1 MNAKN
6 KILSS
11 IKSVWALMVVVLAA
25 SSCQE
30 YPDAFE
36 LVDGTPTVRYV
47 RVPDVEVSDSLLTS
61 AFLGNS
67 IAIVGQ
73 NMKSVSEI
81 WFNDQQ
87 GVLNTSLITDEVM
100 IVSVPKTIPTT
111 VTDKIYFINKSKR
124 DTLAYNFNILVPAPF
139 VEKMLCE
146 YVEEGGV
153 ATIRGNY
160 FLPVAGSEDPVVIF
174 TPNIEAT
181 EVVAHSATEIQVV
194 VPVGAT
200 EGPVSVRSRYGTT
213 RSTFYFRDTRGMI
226 LDWDNLDA
234 SGGWRAGNVIDP
246 DANSIAGKYVR
257 FQGNL
262 AGDLSDWNE
271 DAFSFNLWGS
281 ANGRPQGNL
290 FPTEPETSVLKF
302 EVNVMEEWSS
312 TALQMIFTPWSL
324 SGTNGYI
331 ADGITPRGLW
341 KPWAATGSYKTEGWE
356 TITIPLKDFKYD
368 HTGAT
373 FSQMPAA
380 DAFGGLT
387 FFVYHGGTLGKE
399 CSPVILIDN
408 IRVVP
413 E

>member
-1 MNAKN
+1 MIKVAALFGL
-6 KILSS
+6 ILA
-11 IKSVWALMVVVLAA
+11 I
-25 SSCQE
+25 SSCKE

-36 LVDGTPTVRYV
+36 LVDGTPTIRYV
-47 RVPDVEVSDSLLTS
+47 RVPDAAVSDSLLTS

-81 WFNDQQ
+81 WFNDQKA
-87 GVLNTSLITDEVM
+87 VLNTSLITDEVL
-100 IVSVPKTIPTT
+100 IVSVPRAIPET
-111 VTDKIYFINKSKR
+111 VTDKIYFINKSKQ
-124 DTLAYNFNILVPAPF
+124 DTLAYGFNILVPAPF
-139 VEKMLCE
+139 VEKMQCE
-146 YVEEGGV
+146 YVEEGDV
-153 ATIRGNY
+153 AILKGNY
-160 FLPVAGSEDPVVIF
+160 FLPIADSDNPVVIF

-181 EVVAHSATEIQVV
+181 QVIAHSATEIQVV

-213 RSTFYFRDTRGMI
+213 RSTFHFRDTRGMI

-234 SGGWRAGNVIDP
+234 AGGWRAGNVLGP
-246 DANSIAGKYVR
+246 DAQSIAGKYVR

-262 AGDLSDWNE
+262 SGDLSDWNE

-290 FPTEPETSVLKF
+290 FPSDPGTSVLKF
-302 EVNVMEEWSS
+302 EVNVLETWSAS
-312 TALQMIFTPWSL
+312 ALQMIFTPWST

-331 ADGITPRGLW
+331 ADGVTPRGLW
-341 KPWAATGSYKTEGWE
+341 RPWEATGSYKTDGWE
-356 TITIPLKDFKYD
+356 TVTIPLKDFKYD
-368 HTGAT
+368 HTGGT
-373 FSQMPAA
+373 FSQMPPAN
-380 DAFGGLT
+380 AFGGLT
-387 FFVYHGGTLGKE
+387 FFVFNGGVLGKE
-399 CSPVILIDN
+399 SSPVILIDN